1 MSTLVGIAA
10 LAAQGPLLEAK
21 REVQYFELAA
31 RSILNRTKPNLPFT
45 WTINPYRGCEF
56 GCRYCYARFT
66 HEFMGLDDPRAFEDR
81 VYAKANVQQLLRRDL
96 RRTARGE
103 AIAIGTATDPYQPAE
118 GRFRRTRAILEVFA
132 EGSGRRL
139 SITTKGNRILQ
150 DRELLQAVARR
161 NELHINMTITTLD
174 AGLAR
179 LLEPRAPHPDLRL
192 RVVREL
198 SAAGLSVGVFPN
210 PILPLITDQE
220 QRLDR
225 LAQAAKEAGASYFGG
240 GALFLM
246 PSAQRVFFPFLRDY
260 FPHLARQYE
269 QRYAHDAYL
278 RGPYRD
284 GLRERVRAIRE
295 RHGLAAGPGHQ
306 EIEFEEPSGQLTLFT
321 LQ

>member
-1 MSTLVGIAA
+1 MSATAGIAA

-31 RSILNRTKPNLPFT
+31 RTILNRTKPNLPFT
-45 WTINPYRGCEF
+45 WSINPYRGCEF

-81 VYAKANVQQLLRRDL
+81 IYAKANVQELLRRDL

-118 GRFRRTRAILEVFA
+118 GRFRRTRALLEVFA
-132 EGSGRRL
+132 EGAGRRL
-139 SITTKGNRILQ
+139 SITTKSNRILQ
-150 DRELLQAVARR
+150 DGELLQAVARR

-179 LLEPRAPHPDLRL
+179 LLEPRAPRPELRL

-210 PILPLITDQE
+210 PILPMITDQE
-220 QRLDR
+220 PRLDR
-225 LAQAAKEAGASYFGG
+225 LAQAAKEAGARYFGG

-269 QRYAHDAYL
+269 QRYARDAYL

-284 GLRERVRAIRE
+284 RLRERVQAIRE
-295 RHGLAAGPGHQ
+295 RHGLAAGPGQH
-306 EIEFEEPSGQLTLFT
+306 EIEFEQPGAQLTLFT